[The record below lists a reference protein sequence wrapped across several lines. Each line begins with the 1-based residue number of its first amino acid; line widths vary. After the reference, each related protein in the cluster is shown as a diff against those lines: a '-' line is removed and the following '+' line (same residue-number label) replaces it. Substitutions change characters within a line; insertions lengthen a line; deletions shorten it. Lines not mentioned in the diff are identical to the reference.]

1 MSSGL
6 AKVIR
11 INTERCV
18 NCHACIAACPV
29 KYCNDGSGD
38 HVSINSDLCIGCGNC
53 IRACTHDAREIIDDA
68 DDFFKDLGKIPM
80 FAIVAPAVS
89 ANFPNQYLNLNGWLK
104 SAGVEACF
112 DVSFGAELTV
122 KSYLE
127 FIKTNNPELVIAQP
141 CPAIV
146 TYIELYQPELIPY
159 LAPANSP
166 MLHTIRMVREFY
178 PQYRNHRCVVISPCI
193 AKKREFQETGLGD
206 YNVTYVSLQAYFKK
220 EQISLYQYEEED
232 FKNPPAERA
241 VLFSTPGGLMLT
253 AQREHPGAAGFT
265 RKIEGIPHI
274 YEYLKKLPE
283 SLRKGVNPLLIDC
296 LNCEMGCNGGTGT
309 DSNNK
314 SLDEVEFLVEQRR
327 QKMEKYYDEKW
338 FGNAK
343 RGKKKLSDT
352 INSYWKPGI
361 YDRHYQNRSDCNTIR
376 IPNDNELKEVYESL
390 SKFSEKDFYNC
401 GACGYGSC
409 ESMAIAIFNNL
420 NRPEN
425 CLHRKYAELNEH
437 NIKVSN
443 AIAGLA
449 EMVKKIASGTNKI
462 ADNSTNVSISSQQ
475 VSGNMKTVSDSVTDT
490 QGAMTSI
497 HKAIEGLNSTIQE
510 IAMNAEKTR
519 SITTEAVENVS
530 QIESKVDLL
539 GSASASIST
548 VIDTIIEI
556 ADQTKLLALN
566 ATIEA
571 ARAGEA
577 GKGFAVVASEVKE
590 LARQTNEATVDIKK
604 KIQNIS
610 QFTSVTIDGIKG
622 IGTVINNISEFV
634 NTIATAVEE
643 QSITSKDIADNMS
656 RTAKNVDD
664 IADNVTGAAQGAE
677 QIAKNIGEVNSD
689 LSNMAKSLDKLNEQ
703 STELNML
710 TKTNVEIN

>member
-1 MSSGL
+1 MSTGL
-6 AKVIR
+6 TEVVKVNI
-11 INTERCV
+11 EKCV

-53 IRACTHDAREIIDDA
+53 IRACTHDAREIVDDA
-68 DDFFKDLGKIPM
+68 QEFLGDLGKVPM

-104 SAGVEACF
+104 RSGVEACF

-127 FIKTNNPELVIAQP
+127 YIKAKNPKLVIAQP

-146 TYIELYQPELIPY
+146 TYIELYQPELLPY
-159 LAPANSP
+159 LAPSDSP
-166 MLHTIRMVREFY
+166 MLHTIRMVQEFY
-178 PQYRNHRCVVISPCI
+178 PQYRNHKCVVISPCV
-193 AKKREFQETGLGD
+193 AKKREFDETGLGD
-206 YNVTYVSLQAYFKK
+206 YNVTYVSLQAYFEK
-220 EQISLYQYEEED
+220 EKISLYQYEEED
-232 FKNPPAERA
+232 FTNPPAERA

-265 RKIEGIPHI
+265 RKIEGVPHI

-314 SLDEVEFLVEQRR
+314 SMDEVEFLVEQRR
-327 QKMEKYYDEKW
+327 QKMQKHYAEKS

-343 RGKKKLSDT
+343 RGKKKLSET
-352 INSYWKPGI
+352 INSYWKPGL
-361 YDRHYQNRSDCNTIR
+361 YDRHYQNRSDCNTIK
-376 IPNDNELKEVYESL
+376 IPNENELKEVYEKL
-390 SKFSEKDFYNC
+390 SKYSESDIYNC

-409 ESMAIAIFNNL
+409 KSMAIAIFNNL

-437 NIKVSN
+437 NIKVSKS
-443 AIAGLA
+443 IAGLA
-449 EMVKKIASGTNKI
+449 EMVRNIASGTNKI
-462 ADNSTNVSISSQQ
+462 AENSSNVSVSSQQ
-475 VSGNMKTVSDSVTDT
+475 VSGNMNTVSESVTDT

-497 HKAIEGLNSTIQE
+497 QKAIEGLNSTIQE

-519 SITTEAVENVS
+519 CITTEAVEDVS

-539 GSASASIST
+539 GSASDSIST

-590 LARQTNEATVDIKK
+590 LARQTNEATVDIKN

-610 QFTSVTIDGIKG
+610 QSTTSTIDGIKG
-622 IGTVINNISEFV
+622 IGKVINNICEYV

-664 IADNVTGAAQGAE
+664 IAGNVTGAAQGVE
-677 QIAKNIGEVNSD
+677 LIATNIGEVNTD
-689 LSNMAKSLDKLNEQ
+689 LSNIAKSIEKLDEN
-703 STELNML
+703 SRELNDL
-710 TKTNVEIN
+710 TNNSLEE